1 LKTEGQ
7 RKNRSEK
14 FKKKTLA
21 RMTAAL
27 NSIPTSAR
35 LLSLPVLEEIQTEDN
50 TYPQKTAQRTFIDL
64 QIRFELLQA
73 KN

>member
-1 LKTEGQ
+1 
-7 RKNRSEK
+7 
-14 FKKKTLA
+14 
-21 RMTAAL
+21 MTAAL